1 MCSKRQFVQKFP
13 TKSTLTDLDGL
24 QTNLN
29 GPYDWGLSGV
39 AFNRIS
45 IFERIKRKWT
55 QSRLSWT
62 KLRSVSKIWYFPEF
76 IAWVSSKTDF
86 DEGRFR
92 LLDSHRSNWKW
103 TFVGQ
108 PNLRTAHVKPLLWVI
123 RNWPWNNFE
132 TNDSR
137 KNSWIHFVKFWN
149 SLEKFNTRFFQQFQ
163 KYPKKMIPI
172 FCKLDFCHGSEMVL
186 LVSFFTF
193 IENAW
198 ANP

>member
-92 LLDSHRSNWKW
+92 LLDSHRSNLPVMGVNLTVQTTQSELSSGSPILGPLTLSLCFGSYEIDHEIILKQTIVGRTVEFTLWSSGTHWKSS
-103 TFVGQ
+103 TLGFF
-108 PNLRTAHVKPLLWVI
+108 
-123 RNWPWNNFE
+123 NNFK
-132 TNDSR
+132 NIRR
-137 KNSWIHFVKFWN
+137 KWFPYF
-149 SLEKFNTRFFQQFQ
+149 
-163 KYPKKMIPI
+163 
-172 FCKLDFCHGSEMVL
+172 
-186 LVSFFTF
+186 
-193 IENAW
+193 
-198 ANP
+198 AN

>member
-92 LLDSHRSNWKW
+92 LLDSHRSNLPVMGFKLKVSFRRAAKSQDRSRSGLCFGSYEIDHEIILKQTIVGRTVEFTLWSSGTHWKSS
-103 TFVGQ
+103 TLGFF
-108 PNLRTAHVKPLLWVI
+108 
-123 RNWPWNNFE
+123 NNFK
-132 TNDSR
+132 NIRR
-137 KNSWIHFVKFWN
+137 KWFPYF
-149 SLEKFNTRFFQQFQ
+149 
-163 KYPKKMIPI
+163 
-172 FCKLDFCHGSEMVL
+172 
-186 LVSFFTF
+186 
-193 IENAW
+193 
-198 ANP
+198 AN